1 VLDRL
6 VKLVIVIQI
15 GLQPLPLAVLVEVV
29 CLALVAAE
37 ALHWATNNPALL
49 AQSVS
54 SGPAQLAHSHPLTLA
69 HHKEKTTCLQKLKMV
84 W

>member
-37 ALHWATNNPALL
+37 ALHWATNNPAQQ

-54 SGPAQLAHSHPLTLA
+54 YGPVLPVYSHLQMSA
-69 HHKEKTTCLQKLKMV
+69 HHKEYK
-84 W
+84 